1 MEKSVI
7 LLLLLSVMLS
17 CKSDQEDKK
26 TSKLASENTEIPF
39 DKDKW
44 RLKEGKDYVYR
55 EQMYEAVLY
64 NDTIRSLSEVALRSL
79 LGDPDYHED
88 GHLYYRITETRLV
101 NWTVKSKT
109 MVVKLKQD
117 GSIEWIKVH
126 E

>member
-1 MEKSVI
+1 MKRILI
-7 LLLLLSVMLS
+7 LLLLLSAMLS
-17 CKSDQEDKK
+17 CKSDQEDKA
-26 TSKLASENTEIPF
+26 TSKLASENSEIPF

-44 RLKEGKDYVYR
+44 ALKEGKDYVYR

-64 NDTIRSLSEVALRSL
+64 NDTIRSLDKAALISL
-79 LGDPDYHED
+79 LGDPDYHEE